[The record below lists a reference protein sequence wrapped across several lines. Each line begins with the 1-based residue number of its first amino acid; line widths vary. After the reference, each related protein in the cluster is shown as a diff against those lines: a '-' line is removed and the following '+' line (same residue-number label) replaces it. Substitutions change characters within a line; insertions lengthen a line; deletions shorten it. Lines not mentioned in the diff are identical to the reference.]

1 MTTEIKFC
9 GLTRAADVRVAVEL
23 GASFVGAVFA
33 GGPRAITSA
42 QARSLFEKVDTTR
55 RVGVFGD
62 QTADEIARVAEASS
76 LDVVQLHADPTP
88 ETVSIVKR
96 ATGLETWAAMH
107 IAKAPTEAELDALI
121 SSADAIVFESR
132 IAGSLGGTGRAFD
145 WSLIANLLA
154 QHRRSE
160 TRIVLAGGLT
170 PALVPVAIAALR
182 PDVVDVSSGV
192 ESAPGVKDHGLM
204 RAFALAVTQA
214 S

>member
-42 QARSLFEKVDTTR
+42 QARSLFEDVDAAR

-62 QTADEIARVAEASS
+62 QAADEIARVADAAS

-88 ETVSIVKR
+88 EIVSIVKR
-96 ATGLETWAAMH
+96 ATGLETWAAMR
-107 IAKAPTEAELDALI
+107 IAKAPTDAELDALI

-132 IAGSLGGTGRAFD
+132 VAGSLGGTGRVFD
-145 WSLIANLLA
+145 WSLITNLLA
-154 QHRRSE
+154 QHRRAG

-170 PALVPVAIAALR
+170 PALAPLAIAALR